1 MTGKQ
6 PSGEGDDHPA
16 LEQPTRRRIYRQI
29 GRQPGINWNQLQRS
43 LEISTGVL
51 MHHISRLEEEELIVR
66 LGGDDER
73 EILHFHT
80 DDASL
85 AADERT
91 RMLFGSGATRR
102 VALLILETPGIT
114 PEQLSD
120 AIGIGVP
127 GIEYH
132 LRKLVGHGLI
142 DERSDGGEQVYEP
155 TKRLEAW
162 GEEVGWAFD
171 TTSR

>member
-1 MTGKQ
+1 MTGEE

-16 LEQPTRRRIYRQI
+16 LEQPIRRQI
-29 GRQPGINWNQLQRS
+29 YQKIGKEPGINWNQLQRA
-43 LEISTGVL
+43 LGISTGVL

-73 EILHFHT
+73 EILHFHA

-85 AADERT
+85 AADEST

-114 PEQLSD
+114 PEALSD

-127 GIEYH
+127 GVQYH
-132 LRKLVGHGLI
+132 LRKLEGRGLVH
-142 DERSDGGEQVYEP
+142 ERSNEGKEVYEP
-155 TKRLEAW
+155 TRSLEAW
-162 GEEVGWAFD
+162 AEDVGHAFD
-171 TTSR
+171 LR